1 MPSAP
6 SDPQAWGA
14 APRGPGRHGAAG
26 SLGVLLDEPLLGL
39 LGLAPVA
46 IEINAAGTA
55 VLPVEQNPKAAPEVA
70 HRPCV
75 PEGGRVALS
84 GPSADLAE
92 DPRLLAALLGR

>member
-26 SLGVLLDEPLLGL
+26 GLGVLLNEPL
-39 LGLAPVA
+39 LGLAPVDV
-46 IEINAAGTA
+46 EIYAAGTA

>member
-14 APRGPGRHGAAG
+14 ALRGPGRHGAAG
-26 SLGVLLDEPLLGL
+26 GLGVLLDEPLLGL
-39 LGLAPVA
+39 APVTV
-46 IEINAAGTA
+46 EINAAGTA
-55 VLPVEQNPKAAPEVA
+55 FLPVEQTPKAAPEVA

-75 PEGGRVALS
+75 PEDGRVALS